1 MSFSAEVKEEL
12 ARKID
17 EARHC
22 RVAEIAAIVCLSGRL
37 SRNPQGERTMT
48 LQTENA
54 AVARKYFTLLKKTYR
69 INADVKILQHGSA
82 ARNRLCVLTVTGGE
96 DTEKLLTNCLPEDGT
111 DTGIADGLLLR
122 RECCR
127 RAFIRGAFIS
137 SGSVSD
143 PNKAYH
149 FEIVCSSPAK
159 AAQVEEVIRTFGIH
173 ARTVQRKKSYVV
185 YVKDGSQVVDL
196 FNIMGAHAA
205 LMDME
210 NIRIMKEMRNQVN
223 RSVNCEMANINKTV
237 SAASQQ
243 LEDINFIIE
252 QGAFGSMSE
261 SLRELA
267 QLRLEN
273 PEATLSEL
281 GDMLPKHV
289 SKSGVNR
296 RFGKISMLAEE
307 LRSKQY

>member
-12 ARKID
+12 ARKND
-17 EARHC
+17 DARHC
-22 RVAEIAAIVCLSGRL
+22 NVAEITAIVCLGGRL
-37 SRNPQGERTMT
+37 SENEQHEPVMT
-48 LQTENA
+48 FQTENA

-69 INADVKILQHGSA
+69 INADVKILQHGSTG
-82 ARNRLCVLTVTGGE
+82 RNRICILTVEGRE
-96 DTEKLLTNCLPEDGT
+96 NIDKLLSNCILEDGT
-111 DTGIADGLLLR
+111 DTGTADGLVLR

-149 FEIVCSSPAK
+149 FEIVCASPAK
-159 AAQVEEVIRTFGIH
+159 AAQIERVIGTFDIR

-196 FNIMGAHAA
+196 FNIMGAHEA
-205 LMDME
+205 LMNME
-210 NIRIMKEMRNQVN
+210 NIRIMKEMRNNVN

-252 QGAFGSMSE
+252 RGEFGSMSE
-261 SLRELA
+261 SLQELA

-296 RFGKISMLAEE
+296 RFGKISMLADE
-307 LRSKQY
+307 LRNRQ